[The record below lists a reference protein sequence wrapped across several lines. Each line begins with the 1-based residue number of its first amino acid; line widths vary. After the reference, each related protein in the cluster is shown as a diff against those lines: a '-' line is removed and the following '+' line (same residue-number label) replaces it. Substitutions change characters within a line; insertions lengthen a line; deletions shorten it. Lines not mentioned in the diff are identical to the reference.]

1 MESISEFFGMGGYAG
16 FVWATYG
23 SAALIMV
30 GLLVMSMKEL
40 RARQDEVAAL
50 EAASPRRRQ
59 QSEEGS
65 QP

>member
-30 GLLVMSMKEL
+30 GLPG
-40 RARQDEVAAL
+40 AQFFHTHD
-50 EAASPRRRQ
+50 Q
-59 QSEEGS
+59 QAHHN
-65 QP
+65 